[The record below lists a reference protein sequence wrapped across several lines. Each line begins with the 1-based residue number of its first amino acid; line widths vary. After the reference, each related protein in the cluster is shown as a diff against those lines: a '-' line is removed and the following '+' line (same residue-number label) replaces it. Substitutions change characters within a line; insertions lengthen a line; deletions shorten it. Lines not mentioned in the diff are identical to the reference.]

1 MPLETYLENH
11 LYTKAA
17 LNRIPIS
24 GTFELLP
31 VCNLDCKMCYVK
43 KSMSEVKRLGGLWS
57 ADDWIALG
65 KRAVDAGMLFL
76 LLTGGE
82 TFLFPE
88 IEKLY
93 TSLHKMGL
101 AIDINSNG
109 TLIGEQEV
117 AWLKK
122 QLPRHVK
129 ISLYGS
135 SEESYQNLCGNGKA
149 FKQVLRAFDMLKSA
163 GVTVYSSITVTPS
176 NYSELDE
183 MMDIC
188 EDYKIPVKATSY
200 MFPPTRSEQ
209 AKIHGQYRLAP
220 EDAARATVKIT
231 KRQNDRQI
239 FYEYAE
245 KYCDD
250 TYQKYLEFMGES
262 MECGQM
268 SCRAGFCTFW
278 ITWMGEMIPCAMMEF
293 GKYPVMGEHDFMSA
307 WRNVNHEVDR
317 IRLSAKCSQCK
328 VKEACYSC
336 AASSYTETGRTD
348 GIPPYVCEMTSH
360 YMKLMKQE
368 FLNHQKEK

>member
-1 MPLETYLENH
+1 MSYENLFEKH

-43 KSMSEVKRLGGLWS
+43 KSMSEVKRLGGLRS
-57 ADDWIALG
+57 ADEWIALG

-117 AWLKK
+117 SWLKK

-129 ISLYGS
+129 ISLYGA
-135 SEESYQNLCGNGKA
+135 SEDSYQRLCGSKEAFHKVIKA
-149 FKQVLRAFDMLKSA
+149 FELLKNA
-163 GVTVYSSITVTPS
+163 GIIVYSSITVTPS
-176 NYSELDE
+176 NYEELDE

-188 EDYKIPVKATSY
+188 EYYKIPVKATSY
-200 MFPPTRSEQ
+200 MFPPARSQQ
-209 AKIHGQYRLAP
+209 AEIYGRYRLSP
-220 EDAARATVKIT
+220 EDAARATLKIA
-231 KRQNDRQI
+231 KRQNDEKV
-239 FYEYAE
+239 FYERAE
-245 KYCDD
+245 QYCEDS
-250 TYQKYLEFMGES
+250 YQKYLEFMDES
-262 MECGQM
+262 IGCGKM
-268 SCRAGFCTFW
+268 GCRAGFCTFW
-278 ITWMGEMIPCAMMEF
+278 ITWQGEMIPCAMMEF
-293 GKYPVMGEHDFMSA
+293 GKYPVMGENNFMEA
-307 WRNVNHEVDR
+307 WRKTNQEVDR
-317 IRLSAKCSQCK
+317 IQISSACSQCK
-328 VKEACYSC
+328 ARSACYSC

-348 GIPPYVCEMTSH
+348 SRPPYVCEMTSH
-360 YMKLMKQE
+360 YMRMMKQE
-368 FLNHQKEK
+368 YLIHRKEK